1 MNTPAN
7 PRIDRKTVREWLS
20 QPFEWRIPVYQRHYA
35 WNADEEFGPTQQFW
49 EVVDDQAR
57 RRLDGDVP
65 DPHYFGAILVEENRN
80 NNLDAVKKFD
90 VVDGQQRLTT
100 LTIALFSLIGLAAQ
114 KGYKEKFKRELA
126 KYIFSDSSASPPTAP
141 RLRPTNF
148 DQGQYENLLYHV
160 YPDSEPIPRK
170 NREDEYGKS
179 MVVRA
184 CYFFNQRLAK
194 FFDKN
199 DRDDAEAT
207 IEALQGA
214 LLDGFDLV
222 AIPLKETD
230 EAQKIFEALNNAA
243 KPLTTFDLIRNN
255 IFHRADKQE
264 PGLDETLFHDTKWQ
278 QFESPFWEGDFNKK
292 GDNKH
297 IEEYISRMLV
307 AKKKHFMLLTRNS
320 IYREYK
326 KFFINSES
334 VIGVKKEIESISE
347 YVDVYKYVVGET
359 IKNPISDNFDFG
371 YFQSNYKGTSVFL
384 PAIFVVATSD
394 ASEGEKQRML
404 KLLESWLM
412 RRNVCGLAGDYN
424 KQVPMLCN
432 QLGLSPNYEKLD
444 NFLKESSEETRMF
457 PKNEYIE
464 TALQGLN
471 FYKLKAVMQHTFER
485 IVWHITSATR
495 NQKRDLKGM
504 TIDHVLP
511 QNWEERWNLD
521 YDEGIIHAK
530 IHTIGNLTPMEKGT
544 NAGKSDLP
552 WVVESGKGARD
563 WLKESDLK
571 MTRDIAEKHESW
583 SIPQI
588 DERSK
593 ELARVI
599 CEIWPYHIE

>member
-1 MNTPAN
+1 MNTPTN

-49 EVVDDQAR
+49 EVVEDQAR

-65 DPHYFGAILVEENRN
+65 APHYFGAILVEENRN

-114 KGYKEKFKRELA
+114 KNYKEKFKRELA
-126 KYIFSDSSASPPTAP
+126 EYIFSDSSANPPKAP

-160 YPDSEPIPRK
+160 YPDSEPTPRK

-278 QFESPFWEGDFNKK
+278 QFESPFWEIDFNKK

-307 AKKKHFMLLTRNS
+307 AKKKRFMLLTRNS

-326 KFFINSES
+326 KFFINSEN

-359 IKNPISDNFDFG
+359 LKNPISDDFDFG

-384 PAIFVVATSD
+384 PVIFVVATSD
-394 ASEGEKQRML
+394 ALESEKQRML

-412 RRNVCGLAGDYN
+412 RRNVCGLTGDYN
-424 KQVPMLCN
+424 KQVPTLCG
-432 QLGLSPNYEKLD
+432 QLGLRPNYAKLD
-444 NFLKESSEETRMF
+444 SFLNESNEETRMF
-457 PKNEYIE
+457 PDNEQVKSRLY
-464 TALQGLN
+464 GVN
-471 FYKLKAVMQHTFER
+471 FYKLAAKQHVFER
-485 IVWHITSATR
+485 IVRHTTSDSL
-495 NQKRDLKGM
+495 NEKRDLKGL
-504 TIDHVLP
+504 TIDHILP
-511 QNWEERWNLD
+511 QEWENWGPVLGD
-521 YDEGIIHAK
+521 YGEGRINTA
-530 IHTIGNLTPMEKGT
+530 IHTIGNLTPMAKGL
-544 NAGKSDLP
+544 NSGKSNKS
-552 WVVESGKGARD
+552 WEIARD
-563 WLKESDLK
+563 WLAKSDLK
-571 MTRDIAEKHESW
+571 MTRDIAEHESW

-599 CEIWPYHIE
+599 CEIWPCDIA